1 MKKILACLLACL
13 LAAGLAGC
21 SGGGGS
27 EKGEY
32 YLYYL
37 NREMNQLVREPYE
50 PAGQTPEE
58 LCLELAKATEGE
70 AEREDCMGLLPEDV
84 SIESVRFTEEGI
96 LNLDMSGSYE
106 DMSTSREI
114 LVRAGLV
121 RTFLQV
127 EQVSKIRILVEGLP
141 LRNSQNEEV
150 GLLDNDSFV
159 ENSGKEINTYENATM
174 TLYFT
179 NESGDG
185 LTAEQRNIYYSTNV
199 PLERVVL
206 ESLIKGSEDAGL
218 QATISPNTKILGVS
232 IVDGICYV
240 NLDKT
245 FMTEAMSVQ
254 EELPIYS
261 IVNSLTDACGVH
273 GVQISVEGETKATF
287 RESMNL
293 DMMYKADYSL
303 LNDDEEGSDAQTAAS
318 EKGEK

>member
-13 LAAGLAGC
+13 LAAGMAGC

-70 AEREDCMGLLPEDV
+70 AEREDCMGLLPEEV
-84 SIESVRFTEEGI
+84 SIESVRLTEEGI
-96 LNLDMSGSYE
+96 LNLNMSDSYE
-106 DMSTSREI
+106 DVSTSREI

-127 EQVSKIRILVEGLP
+127 EQVSKIRILVGGLP
-141 LRNSQNEEV
+141 LRNSRNEEV

-199 PLERVVL
+199 PLERVVVEQL
-206 ESLIKGSEDAGL
+206 VKGPAQAGHYAVL
-218 QATISPNTKILGVS
+218 PPELKILSVTVS
-232 IVDGICYV
+232 EGICYV
-240 NLDKT
+240 NFDETFVNPPLDIEPEITIYAIANSLAETCHVSRVQFSVNGKSDVM
-245 FMTEAMSVQ
+245 FRDAMSLDRLY
-254 EELPIYS
+254 EENTRLI
-261 IVNSLTDACGVH
+261 L
-273 GVQISVEGETKATF
+273 
-287 RESMNL
+287 
-293 DMMYKADYSL
+293 
-303 LNDDEEGSDAQTAAS
+303 EE
-318 EKGEK
+318 

>member
-141 LRNSQNEEV
+141 LRNSKNEEV

-179 NESGDG
+179 N
-185 LTAEQRNIYYSTNV
+185 
-199 PLERVVL
+199 
-206 ESLIKGSEDAGL
+206 
-218 QATISPNTKILGVS
+218 
-232 IVDGICYV
+232 
-240 NLDKT
+240 
-245 FMTEAMSVQ
+245 
-254 EELPIYS
+254 
-261 IVNSLTDACGVH
+261 
-273 GVQISVEGETKATF
+273 
-287 RESMNL
+287 
-293 DMMYKADYSL
+293 
-303 LNDDEEGSDAQTAAS
+303 
-318 EKGEK
+318 